1 METLTCPFCGGNV
14 ILKRITD
21 LYSDNKNKYHVYVCE
36 NFFTGKC
43 DAYIKAT
50 KIGDKYIPMGTLANA
65 KLRAKRIELSEELFK
80 IWKHKVINSI
90 NPDFIV
96 RYNLPDKIGFAKRIE
111 DKKDFIIIEDLFTKE
126 RYELPK
132 TNTTT
137 VPLRTKT
144 YLTLSLEM
152 GIPMEVCTPNY
163 LNYEEVL
170 SALNIV
176 HKWWHKIIKK

>member
-1 METLTCPFCGGNV
+1 MESFNCPFCNSNV
-14 ILKRITD
+14 VLRKISD
-21 LYSDNKNKYHVYVCE
+21 LYPSNKNKYMVYVCE
-36 NFFTGKC
+36 NFFNNKC

-50 KIGDKYIPMGTLANA
+50 KVGDKYIPAGTLANA

-80 IWKHKVINSI
+80 IWKHRVINQI

-96 RYNLPDKIGFAKRIE
+96 RYNSPDKISFAKRIE
-111 DKKDFIIIEDLFTKE
+111 DNGSTIIVEDLYTKE
-126 RYELPK
+126 RLELPK

-152 GIPMEVCTPNY
+152 GIPFEICTPQY
-163 LNYEEVL
+163 MNYEEIL

-176 HKWWHKIIKK
+176 HKWWNKIIKK